1 MITRPLELES
11 RLSPPPRDLDFVAW
25 VNVAVIVL
33 FFGLLGSR
41 FVLAPGL
48 PVGVGGPG
56 VIDLPS
62 VGVAAGDP
70 GPVSVVVS
78 YRRDN
83 VILFEGGMYSL
94 TDLRR
99 QMAVYTAKH
108 PGAVMLVRADRQVS
122 MQAFLDLCDMAR
134 SVGFANVLVAAEN
147 SAAAETTAD
156 KPGRLH

>member
-11 RLSPPPRDLDFVAW
+11 RLSVPPRELDFVAW
-25 VNVAVIVL
+25 VNAGVIAL

-48 PVGVGGPG
+48 PIGVGEQGS
-56 VIDLPS
+56 IDLPS
-62 VGVAAGDP
+62 VGPSSEDTREA
-70 GPVSVVVS
+70 SVVVS

-94 TDLRR
+94 PDLRKH
-99 QMAVYTAKH
+99 MEGYAKKH

-134 SVGFANVLVAAEN
+134 AVGFANVLIAAEPQRP
-147 SAAAETTAD
+147 EHPL
-156 KPGRLH
+156 K